1 MNGKLTDIQRRYLNR
16 LGRGQVEQPT
26 LSGDLLSDLVHG
38 WTEYTTERLKQ
49 SLLNSKS
56 PRNPTSGR
64 ASGSLLAS
72 LDAAKTRKM
81 GNTVIGRINANDYYI
96 NVDQGQDPGVP
107 IGPLYQALQGP
118 YGWISA
124 KKIKVRQSASESK
137 QTVAQRN
144 KSLAYAIAKKINRD
158 GTVGNQFFSKVIN
171 QQTFDEFSEYLGQ
184 AMGQQ
189 IATSFQIL
197 SQNKDR

>member
-49 SLLNSKS
+49 SLLNSKL
-56 PRNPTSGR
+56 PGNPTSGR
-64 ASGSLLAS
+64 ASMSLFQS
-72 LDAAKTRKM
+72 LDAARTRKM
-81 GNTVIGRINANDYYI
+81 GNEVRGAINANDYYQW
-96 NVDQGQDPGVP
+96 VDGGRGPTRNRGNGQLVP
-107 IGPLYQALQGP
+107 ALQD
-118 YGWISA
+118 WIAS
-124 KKIKVRQSASESK
+124 KGIQVRQSAAESS
-137 QTVAQRN
+137 QTVMERN
-144 KSLAYAIAKKINRD
+144 KSLAIAIARKIHAK
-158 GTVGNQFFSKVIN
+158 GYKGNQFFSKVIN

-184 AMGQQ
+184 AMGQK

>member
-1 MNGKLTDIQRRYLNR
+1 MNGKLTALQRQYLNR

-49 SLLNSKS
+49 SLLKSKL
-56 PRNPTSGR
+56 PGNPTSGR
-64 ASGSLLAS
+64 ASMSLFQS
-72 LDAAKTRKM
+72 LDAAGTRKM
-81 GNTVIGRINANDYYI
+81 GTEVRGAINANDYYEW
-96 NVDQGQDPGVP
+96 VDGGRRLTKKKGDGALKLALEDWITTRGIKPKDPENYKGMTTTEVT
-107 IGPLYQALQGP
+107 
-118 YGWISA
+118 S
-124 KKIKVRQSASESK
+124 
-137 QTVAQRN
+137 
-144 KSLAYAIAKKINRD
+144 SLAQAIARKIHSKGFD
-158 GTVGNQFFSKVIN
+158 GNKFFSKVIN
-171 QQTFDEFSEYLGQ
+171 DATFNEFSEYLGQ

>member
-1 MNGKLTDIQRRYLNR
+1 MNGKLTALQRQYLNR

-38 WTEYTTERLKQ
+38 WTEYTTERLKD
-49 SLLNSKS
+49 SLLKSKRR
-56 PRNPTSGR
+56 RNPTSGR
-64 ASGSLLAS
+64 ASMSLYQS
-72 LDAAKTRKM
+72 LDAARTRKI
-81 GNTVIGRINANDYYI
+81 GNEVRGAINANDYYI
-96 NVDQGQDPGVP
+96 WVDSGRGPSKPG
-107 IGPLYQALQGP
+107 GNGSLFMALTGAN
-118 YGWISA
+118 GWISQKGIDLSDVPGKTRA
-124 KKIKVRQSASESK
+124 DKN
-137 QTVAQRN
+137 RN
-144 KSLAYAIAKKINRD
+144 LAYAIARKIHAN
-158 GTVGNQFFSKVIN
+158 GYGGNQFFSKVIN